1 MPNTPNNNTG
11 SNNKKRNPKKTIES
25 KKTTSKKP
33 TNSKP
38 SKKTQSKNTQSKNTN
53 TKKRVNKK
61 PTNKK
66 KVTSKLDSNKVVK
79 EENIKRNDIDTKI
92 FALGGLHEIGKNTYV
107 IEHDSE
113 IFIIDAG
120 VKFAEDGMPGID
132 YVIPDYSYLKKNE
145 KKIKGLLITHGH
157 EDHIGGIPF
166 LIQTVNIP
174 FIYASPLA
182 SAMIKRKLEERR
194 LTNATKII
202 QIDSDYQIKSKYF
215 NIGFFKTNHS
225 IPESLGIVLNSPNG
239 RIVSTGDFKFDLSPV
254 GDAADYQK
262 ISFLGETGVDLLL
275 SDSTNSEVPAFSVS
289 EKKVSM
295 AVQEQFRKTEG
306 RLIVAT
312 FASNVHRVQ
321 QIVEAAV
328 KFNRKILVYGRSMEN
343 NIQVARAMG
352 YIKAPDRFFIK
363 NDAARKLPD
372 DEILILCTG
381 SQGEALAALSRIANG
396 THKYVKIKPGDT
408 VVFSSSPIPG
418 NAYSINVVVNKL
430 FRAGAR
436 VLTNTPFNNLHT
448 SGHASQEEQK
458 LMLLLVKPKYF
469 FPVHGEYRM
478 LKIHAKSAGDVGIP
492 YDHTFVLGNGD
503 VVLLNN
509 GECRQ
514 GPRIHVDTIYVDG
527 NDISGLSTAVL
538 RDRQLLS
545 EDGMVSILISMDSH
559 NGKLLCRPVIIS
571 RGFVYMKD
579 SFAMIREAEVLVGR
593 SLNKLLAGKTTFSQ
607 IKVTTRDTL
616 SHYFYQKTKRNPM
629 IIPVIMNKK

>member
-1 MPNTPNNNTG
+1 MQEKPNH
-11 SNNKKRNPKKTIES
+11 NKKNGNYHKKQNNHKNQKKLHHKSS
-25 KKTTSKKP
+25 KSP
-33 TNSKP
+33 
-38 SKKTQSKNTQSKNTN
+38 
-53 TKKRVNKK
+53 
-61 PTNKK
+61 
-66 KVTSKLDSNKVVK
+66 
-79 EENIKRNDIDTKI
+79 DTKV
-92 FALGGLHEIGKNTYV
+92 FALGGLNEIGKNMYCV
-107 IEHDSE
+107 EHE
-113 IFIIDAG
+113 NELFIIDAG
-120 VKFAEDGMPGID
+120 VKFAEDGLPGID
-132 YVIPDYSYLKKNE
+132 YVIPDYTYLKRNE

-166 LIQTVNIP
+166 LLQVVSIP
-174 FIYASPLA
+174 FIYATPLA
-182 SAMIKRKLEERR
+182 CAMIRRKLEEKR
-194 LTNATKII
+194 LTQATHLI
-202 QIDSDYQIKSKYF
+202 QIDGDYQIKSRYF

-225 IPESLGIVLNSPNG
+225 IPESVGIILNTPNG

-254 GDAADYQK
+254 GDPADYQK
-262 ISFLGETGVDLLL
+262 ISFLGETGVTLLL
-275 SDSTNSEVPAFSVS
+275 SDSTNAEVPTFSKS
-289 EKKVSM
+289 EKKVAN

-343 NIQVARAMG
+343 NIQVSRQLG

-363 NDAARKLPD
+363 NDQAKKLPD
-372 DEILILCTG
+372 NEILILCTG

-408 VVFSSSPIPG
+408 VLFSSSPIPG
-418 NAYSINVVVNKL
+418 NDYSINVVVNRL

-436 VLTNTPFNNLHT
+436 VLVNTAFNNLHT

-458 LMLLLVKPKYF
+458 LMMLLTKPKYF

-478 LKIHAKSAGDVGIP
+478 LKIHAQLSQEVGVP
-492 YDHTFVLGNGD
+492 PENSFVLSNGD
-503 VVLLNN
+503 TILLNH
-509 GECRQ
+509 GEARL
-514 GPRIHVDTIYVDG
+514 GPRIHVDDIYVDG

-538 RDRQLLS
+538 RDRQILS

-559 NGKLLCRPVIIS
+559 SGKLLTRPVIIS

-579 SFAMIREAEVLVGR
+579 SFAMIREAENLVGHA
-593 SLNKLLAGKTTFSQ
+593 LNKLLAGKTTFGE
-607 IKVTTRDTL
+607 IKNTTREVL
-616 SHYFYQKTKRNPM
+616 SSYFYRKTKRNPM